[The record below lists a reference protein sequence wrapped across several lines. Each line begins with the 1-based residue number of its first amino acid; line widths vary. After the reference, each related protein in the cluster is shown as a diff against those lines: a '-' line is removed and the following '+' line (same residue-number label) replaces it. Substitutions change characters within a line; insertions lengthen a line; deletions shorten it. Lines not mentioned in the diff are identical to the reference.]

1 MCVVCVEC
9 GAARWCLG
17 GVVVWPP
24 RGSRGGGPD
33 QGGGGGGGGGGGRGE
48 GRGKGIREG
57 REEAVRGGV
66 GGDGVCRVV
75 GKGGERACVFVH
87 NVQTNKEG
95 MKDGPS
101 SR

>member
-1 MCVVCVEC
+1 MKAPLVPYGLWCCSPPDSRVSRPRYLTLNR
-9 GAARWCLG
+9 RW
-17 GVVVWPP
+17 
-24 RGSRGGGPD
+24 
-33 QGGGGGGGGGGGRGE
+33 GGGGRGE
-48 GRGKGIREG
+48 ERGKGIREG